1 MYNFEKLLFPDE
13 KILYQGR
20 PIPGKGHKNIRVTI
34 FMLIFLALIQIIMF
48 YTFKTEGISLDAI
61 VIFLVLFIFEGL
73 LLYSF
78 IYNVFIKKHA
88 VSDDE
93 YCLTNQR
100 AFKYESKTGN
110 LIFGYLANY
119 RSIRTLNVKDNF
131 GDVRMEMI
139 YKNVNNTNLAKNDLV
154 ELKNLMLHP
163 NEENMPYMLFESIEN
178 PERIVSLIIEARK
191 ELQKK

>member
-1 MYNFEKLLFPDE
+1 MYNFEKLLYPDE
-13 KILYQGR
+13 KILYQGK
-20 PIPGKGHKNIRVTI
+20 PTPGKGHKNIIGLLIGEALMIAVEI
-34 FMLIFLALIQIIMF
+34 VLISQLKQFFDPENLLLAVLFFIMILIFA
-48 YTFKTEGISLDAI
+48 Y
-61 VIFLVLFIFEGL
+61 GL
-73 LLYSF
+73 L
-78 IYNVFIKKHA
+78 YNLIIKKI
-88 VSDDE
+88 VVKDDE

-119 RSIRTLNVKDNF
+119 RSIRALNVKDNF

-139 YKNVNNTNLAKNDLV
+139 YKDGNNTNLAKNDLV

-178 PERIVSLIIEARK
+178 PEKIVSLIIEARK